1 MEHSL
6 LSQTRTHCSI
16 ALHMIWRATQ
26 SPSRK
31 QEVNIFSF
39 LRAISQTIVLYNCF
53 RDCVFLLSAF
63 LTRGCDRRTL
73 WGTNVLAL
81 RVQLTRATAAL
92 QLILCEA
99 GYRSPVQIATPQS
112 HEISTE
118 CQKLKQMRTKWIRY
132 NYITCYTKSQKSCV
146 TTQITTVQGTTTE
159 TLCSQS
165 LCNYVTQEG
174 H

>member
-16 ALHMIWRATQ
+16 ALNMIWRATQ
-26 SPSRK
+26 SPSRQ

-39 LRAISQTIVLYNCF
+39 LLAISQTIVLYNCF

-73 WGTNVLAL
+73 RGTNVLAL

-92 QLILCEA
+92 QLILCEG

>member
-16 ALHMIWRATQ
+16 ALNMIWRATQ
-26 SPSRK
+26 SPSRQ

-39 LRAISQTIVLYNCF
+39 LLAISQTIVLYNCF

-63 LTRGCDRRTL
+63 LTRGCERRTL

-99 GYRSPVQIATPQS
+99 GYRSPGQIATPQS

-132 NYITCYTKSQKSCV
+132 NYNTCYTKSQKSCV